1 MTKVDSTKRSA
12 RSGQF
17 VTIRSGKA
25 RGNRVKFGSVTISG
39 DKPAAETIR
48 ANVERSTQA
57 LERFT
62 KKLARPGVTLR
73 EKKDV
78 PQFSVAEGETGIFVR
93 RLNGRTER
101 GRFVDG
107 SFRVIE

>member
-1 MTKVDSTKRSA
+1 MAKADSTKRSA